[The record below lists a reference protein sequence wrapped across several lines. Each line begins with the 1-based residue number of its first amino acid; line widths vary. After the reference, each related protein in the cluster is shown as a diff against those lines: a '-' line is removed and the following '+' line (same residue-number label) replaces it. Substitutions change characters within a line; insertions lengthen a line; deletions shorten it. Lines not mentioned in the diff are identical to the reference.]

1 MPPLVADLQAIR
13 ATIFART
20 GRYDDARDAVAAERR
35 AAERSG
41 AAPLLVRAEYDEGM
55 VCAGAGEHDR
65 AVELLY
71 RSLEGGALV
80 SRPAARLA
88 RAEALARLQRPDEA
102 DAELR
107 AVALEPVGPADRPA
121 VLVARMSH
129 VQGLVA
135 LARGDPDLART
146 RLEESAAGWRRIRAA
161 FDADEFLGNLVDLGR
176 PTAGTVEPALELA
189 RVEEELAELT
199 RSKHAD
205 VR

>member
-1 MPPLVADLQAIR
+1 M
-13 ATIFART
+13 
-20 GRYDDARDAVAAERR
+20 GRYDDARAAVAEERR

-55 VCAGAGEHDR
+55 IAVGAGENDR

-88 RAEALARLQRPDEA
+88 RAEALARLRRTDEA
-102 DAELR
+102 EAELR

-121 VLVARMSH
+121 VLVARLTH

-135 LARGDPDLART
+135 LARDDHDLARA
-146 RLEESAAGWRRIRAA
+146 RLEEAAAAWRRIRLS
-161 FDADEFLGNLVDLGR
+161 FDADEYLGNLVDLGR
-176 PTAGTVEPALELA
+176 PTAGTVDPAQELA
-189 RVEEELAELT
+189 RVERELQDLEPLT
-199 RSKHAD
+199 T
-205 VR
+205 